1 MEIGINEEDFLD
13 EVDDF
18 GTDDQAQD
26 IDPQNQNKDDIST
39 SQTTDEPQ
47 LEEDFI
53 TSLLKSRGIE
63 DRSKIKFEMEEGSIA
78 ELDLFGKQ
86 DNEEIPI
93 EGYGIYSKQIVFQ
106 KAQYIKDYLLPI
118 NDNST
123 KITSTEWVHKLLP
136 KGSII
141 MFNKLLFNI
150 PEGWVICDGQNNTPN
165 LTENFIKDDNTSE
178 WILIYIMKII

>member
-63 DRSKIKFEMEEGSIA
+63 DRSKIKFEMEEGSIE
-78 ELDLFGKQ
+78 ELDWDSLS
-86 DNEEIPI
+86 NEDKLNI
-93 EGYGIYSKQIVFQ
+93 
-106 KAQYIKDYLLPI
+106 I
-118 NDNST
+118 NS
-123 KITSTEWVHKLLP
+123 STED
-136 KGSII
+136 
-141 MFNKLLFNI
+141 
-150 PEGWVICDGQNNTPN
+150 PETDLDESEIQLISAIRNSGMTPAEYLQHIEESGVERYLQN
-165 LTENFIKDDNTSE
+165 SQ
-178 WILIYIMKII
+178 